1 MASIEFVEFA
11 ERIPTIKSPEATVA
25 SQGLPLP
32 GRFGGKVVANDVHGI
47 SNLFEIA
54 IDHLPK
60 GSRQAAES
68 VFAQLRAAILDGRL
82 VPGSKLPV
90 ERQSAVLFGVS
101 RNTVAR
107 AYARLAIEGLVQARR
122 GSGTYVAPKQS
133 RPPRERFPAQN
144 MPDPRL
150 NALWSRPELV
160 RALTFWNDSQPA
172 KAHSA
177 AAPLDF
183 RPALVDPRLF
193 PFEVF
198 RRISARQLRRM
209 ELKPPAFRSPQ
220 GNQGHFP
227 LRTAI
232 ATHIGVSRAVVCE
245 PDDVLVTAGA
255 QQAFDILARA
265 LVTPGVTT
273 VAIEDPG
280 YPPMR
285 AAFLAAG
292 ARIVPVPVDAQ
303 GLVVDALPVPV
314 QIVCVCP
321 SHQFPLGVSMSA
333 QRRAALLDFARKQ
346 GAVIVEDDYDGEF
359 RYDGTP
365 LQALRSAATADDVFY
380 VGTFSK
386 CMLPALRLGYVV
398 SPRWA
403 MPALIATK
411 NCLDWHCPTLT
422 QMAVARFI
430 ADGHLAQHV
439 RKLRNVYR
447 KRRDLIWEMLQSDF
461 SGVLS
466 PMRSHYGMHVAA
478 FADLPRRL
486 ERVAVRLLES
496 NVYLHSFERYF
507 FGAPTSEGLVFGYGA
522 VDLKGIEKGLTAL
535 RRAL

>member
-1 MASIEFVEFA
+1 MANNV
-11 ERIPTIKSPEATVA
+11 
-25 SQGLPLP
+25 
-32 GRFGGKVVANDVHGI
+32 NGI

-60 GSRQAAES
+60 GSRQSAES
-68 VFAQLRAAILDGRL
+68 VHAQLRAAILDGRL
-82 VPGSKLPV
+82 VAGSKLPV

-107 AYARLAIEGLVQARR
+107 AYARLAIEGLVQSRR
-122 GSGTYVAPKQS
+122 GSGTYVVPKQN
-133 RPPRERFPAQN
+133 RPPRERLLAQST
-144 MPDPRL
+144 PDSRLPDARLPEARL
-150 NALWSRPELV
+150 NALWLRPELV
-160 RALTFWNDSQPA
+160 RALNFWNDSPPA
-172 KAHSA
+172 KARSA
-177 AAPLDF
+177 ASPLDF

-198 RRISARQLRRM
+198 RRMTTRQLRRM

-232 ATHIGVSRAVVCE
+232 ATHIGISRAVVCE

-314 QIVCVCP
+314 HVVCVCP

-333 QRRAALLDFARKQ
+333 QRRAALLDFAREH

-365 LQALRSAATADDVFY
+365 LQALRSTATADDVFY

-430 ADGHLAQHV
+430 TDGHLAQHV
-439 RKLRNVYR
+439 RKLRDVYK
-447 KRRDLIWEMLQSDF
+447 KRRDLLWEILRSDF
-461 SGVLS
+461 PGVLS

-478 FADLPRRL
+478 FSTLPKRL
-486 ERVAVRLLES
+486 ERVTARLLES
-496 NVYLHSFERYF
+496 NVHLHSFERYF
-507 FGAPTSEGLVFGYGA
+507 YGAPTSEGLVFGYGA
-522 VDLKGIEKGLTAL
+522 VDLKDIEKGLTAL